1 MKSKNPQLDLSYYID
16 QSSYYYGITNK
27 FSLYCE
33 YQSFKYKIY
42 QFQGVVEIAGV
53 LFFGYLADNKG
64 RKSTLKSCWK
74 VFTVGMIIYSLVD
87 ELALFIFGYYMA
99 SFAYLSIMNI

>member
-1 MKSKNPQLDLSYYID
+1 MKFNNPQLDLSYYID
-16 QSSYYYGITNK
+16 QSYFYGITNK
-27 FSLYCE
+27 FGLYCE
-33 YQSFKYKIY
+33 YQSFKYNIY

-74 VFTVGMIIYSLVD
+74 VFTVGIIIYSLVD
-87 ELALFIFGYYMA
+87 ELELFFFGYYMA
-99 SFAYLSIMNI
+99 SFARFSIMNI